1 MTADPTVAKTA
12 RKRAVQGA
20 IFTALLTAILILGS
34 GRLDWIAAWAYI
46 VVISFSPAITTR
58 MLARKHPDLLMER
71 AQLQRD
77 TKPWDKVLAP
87 LIAIVLPLAMWIV
100 AAIDKRRGWSH
111 LDAAWQAA
119 GFVVMLAGI
128 VLVYRAMSANRFFA
142 STVRIQKDRGQ
153 TVVSSGPYAYIRH
166 PGYLG
171 MLANFLATP
180 VALGSAYAGIPAGLC
195 AVVLVLRT
203 ALEDRVLRAEL
214 NGYRD
219 YARRVRWRLIPA
231 LW

>member
-1 MTADPTVAKTA
+1 MPADPVVSKAAT
-12 RKRAVQGA
+12 KRAVQGA
-20 IFTALLTAILILGS
+20 VFTALLTAILILGS
-34 GRLDWIAAWAYI
+34 GRLDWIAGWAYI
-46 VVISFSPAITTR
+46 VVISLAPAITTR

-71 AQLQRD
+71 AKLQRD

-87 LIAIVLPLAMWIV
+87 LIAIVLPMAMWIV
-100 AAIDKRRGWSH
+100 AAIDKRCGWSH
-111 LDAAWQAA
+111 LGAAWQAA
-119 GFVVMLAGI
+119 GFVVMVAGI

-153 TVVSSGPYAYIRH
+153 TVVSAGPYACVRH

-171 MLANFLATP
+171 MLANMLATP
-180 VALGSAYAGIPAGLC
+180 VALGAVYAGIPAGLC

-214 NGYRD
+214 NGYEE
-219 YARRVRWRLIPA
+219 YARRVRGRLIPA
-231 LW
+231 VW